1 MLLKKIDRG
10 DQFLKQN
17 INLFRCP
24 NCHQPMN
31 QIRDYQVSCENNHQ
45 YDLSKKGTLHFLNHT
60 IKTDY
65 DQGMLT
71 HRQKMIDTGLY
82 DQLITRLSEL
92 LATDDIETL
101 VDMGCGEGSFLK
113 DLTALEVK
121 GQKIGFDISKDG
133 VNLATE
139 QPIEAFWC
147 VADMTN
153 LPFNDQSISHLLNIF
168 SPSHYEEFRRVL
180 KSQGKIIK
188 VVPEADY
195 LKELRVLFYEN
206 NEAKQS
212 YSNEKV
218 VTKFAEELTLVSQER
233 LTYQF
238 PVPKENQIDL
248 LKMSPLS
255 WGATAEAFAKAQE
268 NNVETIT
275 IDVLILIGR

>member
-1 MLLKKIDRG
+1 M
-10 DQFLKQN
+10 
-17 INLFRCP
+17 
-24 NCHQPMN
+24 
-31 QIRDYQVSCENNHQ
+31 
-45 YDLSKKGTLHFLNHT
+45 
-60 IKTDY
+60 
-65 DQGMLT
+65 
-71 HRQKMIDTGLY
+71 
-82 DQLITRLSEL
+82 
-92 LATDDIETL
+92 
-101 VDMGCGEGSFLK
+101 
-113 DLTALEVK
+113 
-121 GQKIGFDISKDG
+121 
-133 VNLATE
+133 NLATE

-195 LKELRVLFYEN
+195 LKELRALFYEN